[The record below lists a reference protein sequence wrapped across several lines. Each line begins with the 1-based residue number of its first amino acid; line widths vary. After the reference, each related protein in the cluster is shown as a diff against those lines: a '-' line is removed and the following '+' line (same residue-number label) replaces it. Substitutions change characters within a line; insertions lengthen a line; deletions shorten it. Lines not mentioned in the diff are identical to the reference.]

1 LLLGFVAIGLFV
13 AFVAPAVGRMS
24 GIRAAVTAIREDDIE
39 AGAYFYMDVEKMRD
53 AELYVRHT
61 FEFSSQDRKE

>member
-1 LLLGFVAIGLFV
+1 LLLGVTAIVLFM
-13 AFVAPAVGRMS
+13 AFVVPAAARMS
-24 GIRAAVTAIREDDIE
+24 GIRTAVTAIREDGIE
-39 AGAYFYMDVEKMRD
+39 AGAYFYMDVEKVRD